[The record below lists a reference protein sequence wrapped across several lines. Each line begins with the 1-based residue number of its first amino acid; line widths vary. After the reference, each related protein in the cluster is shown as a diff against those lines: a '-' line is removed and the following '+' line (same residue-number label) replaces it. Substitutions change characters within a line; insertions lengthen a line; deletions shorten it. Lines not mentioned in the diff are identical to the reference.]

1 MSRLVVL
8 FFAVRLPRPPPG
20 IIDAAYREDEDEE
33 TGRIAVACDVRR
45 SSRRDDDDCG
55 WTMAVVGH
63 REGATEDKEDVKA
76 STVVWLYAIPNSNTS
91 SSNNPPPVV
100 VLPEAATARRR

>member
-45 SSRRDDDDCG
+45 I
-55 WTMAVVGH
+55 AFVGH
-63 REGATEDKEDVKA
+63 REGATEDKTGAEEEDVKA
-76 STVVWLYAIPNSNTS
+76 STVMWLLPRLITATPNSTTS
-91 SSNNPPPVV
+91 SSNTPPPVA